1 MEKKRVAIISV
12 KKNEITINL
21 RKKSRSYSGF
31 SIFIIIAFL
40 TCFSLNIGDIKNIG
54 FSMAQIYN
62 PVSSLY
68 NDNSDVVFT
77 NALIETNNLDFVVPL
92 MGSNYEINTDG
103 TIVFEVTSSIMVKS
117 CESGYV
123 DEIGTTNNGVK
134 YIKIKHSDTIWSLYE
149 NVDIVGI
156 QKNEIVKKGQDIA
169 TAKIGAKVYFQ
180 IFNGDVRISN
190 LKINA
195 VKIVWEN

>member
-1 MEKKRVAIISV
+1 MEKKKVAILSI

-21 RKKSRSYSGF
+21 KKKHRSHSGI
-31 SIFIIIAFL
+31 SLFIIAIFL
-40 TCFSLNIGDIKNIG
+40 VCFSFNVGEIKSIGL
-54 FSMAQIYN
+54 SMAQIYN

-77 NALIETNNLDFVVPL
+77 NALVSTNNLDFVVPL
-92 MGSNYEINTDG
+92 MGSNYEISIDG
-103 TIVFEVTSSIMVKS
+103 TIAFEVATSIMVKA

-123 DEIGTTNNGVK
+123 EDVGITNNGVK
-134 YIKIKHSDTIWSLYE
+134 YIKIKHSDSIWSLYE

-156 QKNEIVKKGQDIA
+156 QKNETVKKGQDIA
-169 TAKIGAKVYFQ
+169 TAKTNSKVFFQ
-180 IFNGDVRISN
+180 IFNGDIKISN